1 MAKTVE
7 VNLAVYP
14 ERLPPVIP
22 GDKIRVIT
30 EFDYIGPEQKD
41 ATVICAIWYPSL
53 IDPHNE
59 IVRGEKAVPLT
70 ASPPPGQHFSVQID
84 LLVPPA
90 DYRDDYGLYSS
101 IRHVTGP
108 DIYCEPK
115 WLENIIT
122 ILGEP
127 QFSNMSITSYTKV

>member
-1 MAKTVE
+1 MVTRE

-14 ERLPPVIP
+14 ERLPPVLP
-22 GDKIRVIT
+22 GDTIRVIT
-30 EFDYIGPEQKD
+30 EFDYIGPKID
-41 ATVICAIWYPSL
+41 GASMISAIWYPSF

-59 IVRGEKAVPLT
+59 IVRGEKALPIPD
-70 ASPPPGQHFSVQID
+70 SPPPGNHISITID

-101 IRHVTGP
+101 IRNVPGP

-122 ILGEP
+122 ILGEA
-127 QFSNMSITSYTKV
+127 QFSNLKITSYTKR